1 MFLIGPFPSSLNQR
15 VFRGGRALA
24 CISHHRNEES
34 GGGVVNLVVNKPN
47 LPSEPTAALQTDC
60 PQPPLLFPELCARPV
75 TVAFDAPHVSSD
87 GGALLLGR
95 LDRSHGYLARFAA
108 AFTDHRDAESIEHT
122 TLELL
127 RQRVYG
133 IALGYE
139 DLNDHD
145 LLRADPLLAA
155 LCGKDDP
162 AGQDRRRAEDR
173 GCALAGKSTL
183 NRLELTPA
191 DADAAA
197 RYKKIAA
204 DADALEDF
212 FIAEF
217 VRSLARDT
225 TRVVLDLD
233 ATDDPIHGQQE
244 GRFFHGYY
252 GHYCYLPLYIFC
264 GDWPVLAWLRPSD
277 RDAAFGAVEKVAKIV
292 AALRRKF
299 PRVQIILRGDS
310 GFCRDELLRW
320 GELHQVNYLVGL
332 ARNAALERKLE
343 RALAQARQL
352 SEANGGA
359 PARVFCEFTYRAGK
373 WHAPRWVI
381 GKAEWTQGEANPRFI
396 ITNLNPLQFDAQE
409 LYAEEYCGRGN
420 MELRIKEQQ
429 LDMFA
434 DRTSTEGLRSN
445 QLRLWFSTLAYLLVN
460 QLRRVALF
468 GTELARATCGSIREK
483 LFKIGAVVRVS
494 VRRVA
499 VSLSAACPW
508 QRLFEQAAA
517 RLAGSG

>member
-1 MFLIGPFPSSLNQR
+1 M
-15 VFRGGRALA
+15 
-24 CISHHRNEES
+24 
-34 GGGVVNLVVNKPN
+34 VNLVVNKPN
-47 LPSEPTAALQTDC
+47 WSVDPAAASPTDC
-60 PQPPLLFPELCARPV
+60 SHPPLLFPELSARPV
-75 TVAFDAPHVSSD
+75 VVAFDAPHVSSD

-108 AFTDHRDAESIEHT
+108 CFRDHRDDELIEHT
-122 TLELL
+122 KLELL

-155 LCGKDDP
+155 LCGKADP
-162 AGQDRRRAEDR
+162 AGQDRRRTEDR

-183 NRLELTPA
+183 NRLELTPV
-191 DADAAA
+191 DADAGA

-204 DADALEDF
+204 DEAALEEW

-217 VRSLARDT
+217 VRSLAADT

-233 ATDDPIHGQQE
+233 ATDDPVHGQQE

-277 RDAAFGAVEKVAKIV
+277 RDAAFGAVEKVARVV

-310 GFCRDELLRW
+310 GFCRDDLLRW
-320 GELHQVNYLVGL
+320 CELHEVNYLLGL
-332 ARNAALERKLE
+332 ARNAVLERQ
-343 RALAQARQL
+343 LAGAMEKARQL
-352 SEANGGA
+352 SAEKGGA
-359 PARVFCEFTYRAGK
+359 PARVFGEFTYRAGP

-381 GKAEWTQGEANPRFI
+381 GKAEWTQGAANPRFI
-396 ITNLNPLQFDAQE
+396 MTNLNPLQFDARE
-409 LYAEEYCGRGN
+409 LYEKEYCGRGN

-434 DRTSTEGLRSN
+434 DRTSTEGMRSN

-460 QLRRVALF
+460 QLRRVALG

-499 VSLSAACPW
+499 VSLSRAYPWPHIFALAAG
-508 QRLFEQAAA
+508 
-517 RLAGSG
+517 RLAPSG